1 MLTAHAQAAMQQRTA
16 QMNQASGLPSSGS
29 RSNPG
34 LPNGGLGGASSAGMP
49 NGLPGGV
56 GPSNQA
62 RLQPGMQG
70 MPNGVPSIGSYPG
83 NMNGQ
88 KGLNQAQMQA
98 GLAAGRGLGNSP
110 EHMRV
115 LYEANRLQQQQ
126 QLMLAARQQHQQQQQ
141 GSNGSSGQHSSPN
154 MPNAGMAGA
163 NGNPNSPALM
173 AALAASNGVP
183 SPSMHGLHVNGV
195 GNAGSPR
202 HQSNHSLSSG
212 MMPAISQLSAQLQ
225 RQHPEL
231 SPEDVQRQAT
241 IQLNSYRQQAAHN
254 VTQKSM
260 NQAALNAAAGA
271 ANAGAHAANAS
282 SYGRQQ
288 GMMTNE
294 QVQAYNA
301 QLRQQQAAQRANG
314 GYGGASLSAGLSMN
328 MNGAIGGMG
337 GFTGSPVLN
346 MSRPVSNHASQ
357 GQLSRSATPR
367 DQRGSSSGG
376 MIQGSPRG
384 GQGQM

>member
-1 MLTAHAQAAMQQRTA
+1 MQQRTA
-16 QMNQASGLPSSGS
+16 QMNQASGLTNGNTRSGS
-29 RSNPG
+29 N
-34 LPNGGLGGASSAGMP
+34 LANGGLAGTTNML
-49 NGLPGGV
+49 NGLTNAV
-56 GPSNQA
+56 GPSH
-62 RLQPGMQG
+62 QPRPQPSMQG
-70 MPNGVPSIGSYPG
+70 IPNGVPPNGAFAG
-83 NMNGQ
+83 NMMGP
-88 KGLNQAQMQA
+88 KGLGQAQMQA

-110 EHMRV
+110 EHMRI

-126 QLMLAARQQHQQQQQ
+126 QLMLAARQQQHQHHQQQ
-141 GSNGSSGQHSSPN
+141 GSNSSNGQHSSPN
-154 MPNAGMAGA
+154 MSNAGMSGA
-163 NGNPNSPALM
+163 NGNPNSPAFL

-183 SPSMHGLHVNGV
+183 SPSIPGGHANGV

-202 HQSNHSLSSG
+202 LPNGHSLSSG
-212 MMPAISQLSAQLQ
+212 VMPAISQLAASIQ
-225 RQHPEL
+225 RQNPEMA
-231 SPEDVQRQAT
+231 PEEIQRLAT
-241 IQLNSYRQQAAHN
+241 SQLNVYRQHAGQN
-254 VTQKSM
+254 VSQKSM

-314 GYGGASLSAGLSMN
+314 GYGGVSLGAGLGMN
-328 MNGAIGGMG
+328 MNSNMNGLGGMA

-346 MSRPVSNHASQ
+346 MSRPVSNHAAQ

-376 MIQGSPRG
+376 LPQGSPRG